1 MPAIMAK
8 RPAKRSRPRKSNRR
22 TTKSRSAAR
31 SAAGKLPKEAV
42 TLTVQLKAR
51 EGQELL
57 LEAELRALITPTRK
71 EDGCIVYEL
80 LRSADAP
87 GGFLFYEVW
96 ASREAHTA
104 HTRTPHF
111 LRWAARKD
119 VLAASRESS
128 FWKKIL

>member
-22 TTKSRSAAR
+22 TTKRR

-42 TLTVQLKAR
+42 TLIVQLKAR

-71 EDGCIVYEL
+71 EEGCIVYEL
-80 LRSADAP
+80 LRSADAL

>member
-8 RPAKRSRPRKSNRR
+8 RSAKRSTRRKAAQSAKR
-22 TTKSRSAAR
+22 KRSAAP
-31 SAAGKLPKEAV
+31 GKLPKEAV
-42 TLTVQLKAR
+42 TLIVQMRAR
-51 EGQELL
+51 EGQDLL

-71 EDGCIVYEL
+71 EEGCIVYEL

-96 ASREAHTA
+96 ATREAHTA
-104 HTRTPHF
+104 HTRTAHF
-111 LRWAARKD
+111 LRWNARKD
-119 VLAASRESS
+119 VLTASRESS

>member
-8 RPAKRSRPRKSNRR
+8 RSARKSRR
-22 TTKSRSAAR
+22 RKPTRSAGKRASR
-31 SAAGKLPKEAV
+31 TPGKLPKEAV
-42 TLTVQLKAR
+42 TLIVQLKAR
-51 EGQELL
+51 DGQELL

-71 EDGCIVYEL
+71 EEGCIVYEL

-87 GGFLFYEVW
+87 GRFLFYEVW

-104 HTRTPHF
+104 HTRTQHF
-111 LRWAARKD
+111 LRWSARKD
-119 VLAASRESS
+119 VLAASRDSS